1 MGVGDYYRDMW
12 SRRSHALAPLTT
24 ITFSKVKFKWTKIE
38 QDAFKEILTNN
49 LKFIPMLV
57 VYNKEQL

>member
-12 SRRSHALAPLTT
+12 SRCSHTLTPLTN
-24 ITFSKVKFKWTKIE
+24 ITFSKLKFKWTKIE
-38 QDAFKEILTNN
+38 QDAFKAILTKN

-57 VYNKEQL
+57 IYNEEQL